1 MTSAGRSRR
10 TSPGNVS
17 CRGCSGSSRYVAQ
30 IVTVGEAA
38 EGDVHSSVAVV
49 LGWAV
54 PRRHA
59 DHATHH
65 PANDI
70 VLAIASSRAAV

>member
-1 MTSAGRSRR
+1 
-10 TSPGNVS
+10 
-17 CRGCSGSSRYVAQ
+17 
-30 IVTVGEAA
+30 
-38 EGDVHSSVAVV
+38 VAVV

-59 DHATHH
+59 DHATTH

-70 VLAIASSRAAV
+70 VLAIASSRGAV